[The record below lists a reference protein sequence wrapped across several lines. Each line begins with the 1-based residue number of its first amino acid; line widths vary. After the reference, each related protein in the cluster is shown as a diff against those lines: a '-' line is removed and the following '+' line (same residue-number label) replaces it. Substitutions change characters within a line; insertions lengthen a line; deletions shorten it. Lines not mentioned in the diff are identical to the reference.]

1 MNNYNNND
9 RSGVRSSNDTGLKDS
24 SSSNNFL
31 RKDIAG
37 LVRVLRVIEKAG
49 KDGISTRELCEQT
62 FKTKNYGMRV
72 IGRAYD
78 DGYIQRFGK
87 NKRGHNKV
95 NYLSDKGKELLS
107 QLNNVK

>member
-1 MNNYNNND
+1 MNNDNSGK
-9 RSGVRSSNDTGLKDS
+9 SGVRDSNDTGLKAS
-24 SSSNNFL
+24 SASNNFL

-78 DGYIQRFGK
+78 DGYIRRFGK
-87 NKRGHNKV
+87 NKRGYNKG
-95 NYLSDKGKELLS
+95 YYPRDKREKPLS
-107 QLNNVK
+107 